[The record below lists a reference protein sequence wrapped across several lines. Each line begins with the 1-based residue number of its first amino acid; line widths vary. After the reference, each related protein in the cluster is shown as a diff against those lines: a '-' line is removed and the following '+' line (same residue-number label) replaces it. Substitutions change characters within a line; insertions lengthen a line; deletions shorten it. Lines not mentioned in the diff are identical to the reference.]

1 MPHTAALFRLFCR
14 FGHRKDTN
22 PLIDVLIL
30 SLQCHKGI
38 VCAIH
43 FIIPQ
48 LSYKRLLIVC
58 AGKVTIP
65 RPFLLHV
72 IPSAVLTAEALLS
85 CAKQRKGVSLPIGV
99 MAAFPSHA
107 GESAH

>member
-1 MPHTAALFRLFCR
+1 MPHTDALFGLFCR

-48 LSYKRLLIVC
+48 LSHKRLLIVC
-58 AGKVTIP
+58 AGKATIS
-65 RPFLLHV
+65 RPLFAARYPVRSLDRRSPV
-72 IPSAVLTAEALLS
+72 ILCKAKERRILTHRRYGRFSIS
-85 CAKQRKGVSLPIGV
+85 CR
-99 MAAFPSHA
+99 
-107 GESAH
+107 